1 MSRPRLT
8 TALLPRPFATLK
20 QQIVRLKEEKKDLK
34 EELKASVAKYEAKI
48 VKMNTTAA
56 RNKIG
61 FDKVTL
67 LLAKCN
73 VELTSQRERNKL
85 LLGEVAGLQA
95 RNRAEERQ
103 AVRDDANAAKEAA
116 KQAKRSAFKV
126 PANNVS
132 AFLPSMLSASQSGLG
147 TSSYASSPPGMNVW
161 PHQQHQQHQHQQ
173 SDLQVML
180 EQLLV
185 QQAQQ
190 QQQQAQML
198 QQMQQAQQQQQA
210 QQKQKQRVPPTPVD
224 YVQIPSEAD
233 QHTFEPTP
241 ESARK
246 RKRQRQDQCDDEHGG
261 DDDSVGPI
269 DRRLTHGSA
278 SK

>member
-1 MSRPRLT
+1 M
-8 TALLPRPFATLK
+8 
-20 QQIVRLKEEKKDLK
+20 
-34 EELKASVAKYEAKI
+34 
-48 VKMNTTAA
+48 
-56 RNKIG
+56 
-61 FDKVTL
+61 
-67 LLAKCN
+67 
-73 VELTSQRERNKL
+73 
-85 LLGEVAGLQA
+85 
-95 RNRAEERQ
+95 
-103 AVRDDANAAKEAA
+103 RDDANAAKEAA

-173 SDLQVML
+173 SDLQAML
-180 EQLLV
+180 QQLLV

-210 QQKQKQRVPPTPVD
+210 QQKQRVPPTPVD
-224 YVQIPSEAD
+224 YVQIPWEAD

-246 RKRQRQDQCDDEHGG
+246 RKRQRQDQCDDEHGD